1 MSLYGS
7 WLHRRLVPVHDLH
20 VVVDQ
25 GLPMTRVDV
34 FVYRCQ
40 VCWRLFEVERWH
52 VEETGVIVERSCGDI
67 LDLWYGV
74 NALEERQAAELA
86 QHVVNVAVGPVDRS
100 VRHAEV
106 HKWA

>member
-1 MSLYGS
+1 MLKRPGPLKNVLAATYWTCG
-7 WLHRRLVPVHDLH
+7 WDCQ
-20 VVVDQ
+20 Q
-25 GLPMTRVDV
+25 GLQEQEKVS
-34 FVYRCQ
+34 Y
-40 VCWRLFEVERWH
+40 
-52 VEETGVIVERSCGDI
+52 
-67 LDLWYGV
+67 YGV